1 MFLERLQG
9 RWPNHLSGQLLYTA
23 YHRHRCYMISPQ
35 EAFPR
40 SFCTCCDRRYAKLCW
55 EKEVKWKHQDWCNGG
70 SKNTRKSN
78 LESCLHVLF
87 YSSWSP
93 SHFKVFISESPL
105 MLWWWIFS
113 GEDREEEKHIT
124 VQVERKQIRKRILI
138 TNMMSRDL
146 KKIFKFCSLLHVL
159 LNSRGRLA
167 TLIPYPRTSTT
178 ITANGIDLMKPLLS

>member
-40 SFCTCCDRRYAKLCW
+40 SFYICCDRRYAKLCW
-55 EKEVKWKHQDWCNGG
+55 EKEVKTSRLVQWREQEYQEIKSRKLPPCAVLLILKPFPFQGVYFWISSNALVMDFLRRRQGRGETYYRASRTKANKEENPRYKHDEQGL
-70 SKNTRKSN
+70 K
-78 LESCLHVLF
+78 
-87 YSSWSP
+87 
-93 SHFKVFISESPL
+93 
-105 MLWWWIFS
+105 
-113 GEDREEEKHIT
+113 
-124 VQVERKQIRKRILI
+124 
-138 TNMMSRDL
+138 

-178 ITANGIDLMKPLLS
+178 ITANGIDLMKSLLS